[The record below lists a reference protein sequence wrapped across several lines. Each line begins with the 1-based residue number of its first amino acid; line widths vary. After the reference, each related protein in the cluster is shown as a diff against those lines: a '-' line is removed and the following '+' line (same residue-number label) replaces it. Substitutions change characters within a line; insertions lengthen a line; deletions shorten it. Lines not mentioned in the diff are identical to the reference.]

1 MSQQVGN
8 ANTAPESQSVQDA
21 VMGMSSDDFFESLDN
36 QVNGGILDE
45 PSQPTSEQSGNTQ
58 TSPNVEVQN
67 EVPDSNLDTLQ
78 KRYSDSSRE
87 AKRLNSKLKEL
98 EPYMPILD
106 AMREDPN
113 LISHVRNYFE
123 GGGQTPETLNQ
134 KLNLDEDFVFDAD
147 EAFSKPDSDSAKVL
161 GATIDGVVQRRLSNV
176 LQSQK
181 QENAKMAKEAQ
192 FKQKMNMSDE
202 EWSQFTDFAK
212 SKSLELED
220 IYYLMNRKNRDEQ
233 IADNARQEIHNKMRE
248 VQSQPS
254 TLATQGSTAVE
265 KSHDDSV
272 FDTILGSGSEL
283 EKAFS
288 I

>member
-1 MSQQVGN
+1 MSEQVGN
-8 ANTAPESQSVQDA
+8 AQVAPESTNVQDA
-21 VMGMSSDDFFESLDN
+21 VMSSSSDFFESLDRE
-36 QVNGGILDE
+36 VNGGILDE
-45 PSQPTSEQSGNTQ
+45 QQQPTSVQSGNTQ
-58 TSPNVEVQN
+58 SSPNVEVQPQDDN
-67 EVPDSNLDTLQ
+67 EVLQ

-87 AKRLNSKLKEL
+87 AKRLNGKLKEI

-123 GGGQTPETLNQ
+123 GGGQAPQSMNQ
-134 KLNLDEDFVFDAD
+134 QLNLDEDFVFDPD
-147 EAFSKPDSDSAKVL
+147 EAFQKPDSDSAKVM
-161 GATIDGVVQRRLSNV
+161 GATIDGIVQRRLNNT
-176 LQSQK
+176 LQTQK
-181 QENAKMAKEAQ
+181 TENAKMAKEAQ

-202 EWSQFTDFAK
+202 EWSEFTEFAK

-220 IYYLMNRKNRDEQ
+220 IYYLMNRKNRDSE
-233 IADNARQEIHNKMRE
+233 IADSTRQEIHNKMRE

-254 TLATQGSTAVE
+254 TLATQGSVSVE
-265 KSHDDSV
+265 KSTDDNV
-272 FDTILGSGSEL
+272 FDTILGTDSEL

>member
-1 MSQQVGN
+1 MSEQVGN
-8 ANTAPESQSVQDA
+8 AQVAPESTNVQDA
-21 VMGMSSDDFFESLDN
+21 VMNSSSDFFESLDRE
-36 QVNGGILDE
+36 VNGGILDE
-45 PSQPTSEQSGNTQ
+45 QQQPTSVQSGNTQ
-58 TSPNVEVQN
+58 SSPNVEVQMQDDS
-67 EVPDSNLDTLQ
+67 EVLQ

-87 AKRLNSKLKEL
+87 AKRLNGKLKEI

-123 GGGQTPETLNQ
+123 GGGQAPQSMNQ
-134 KLNLDEDFVFDAD
+134 QLNLDEDFVFDPE
-147 EAFSKPDSDSAKVL
+147 EAFQQPDSDSAKVM
-161 GATIDGVVQRRLSNV
+161 GATIDGIVQRRLNNT
-176 LQSQK
+176 LQTQK
-181 QENAKMAKEAQ
+181 TENAKMAKEAQ

-202 EWSQFTDFAK
+202 EWSTFTDFAK

-220 IYYLMNRKNRDEQ
+220 IYYLMNRKNRDSQ
-233 IADNARQEIHNKMRE
+233 IADSTRKEIHNKMRE

-254 TLATQGSTAVE
+254 TLATQGSVSVE
-265 KSHDDSV
+265 KSTDDNV
-272 FDTILGSGSEL
+272 FDTILGTGGEL

>member
-1 MSQQVGN
+1 MSEQVGN
-8 ANTAPESQSVQDA
+8 AQVAPESTNVQDA
-21 VMGMSSDDFFESLDN
+21 VMSSSSDFFESLDRE
-36 QVNGGILDE
+36 VNGGILDE
-45 PSQPTSEQSGNTQ
+45 QQQPTSVQSGNTQ
-58 TSPNVEVQN
+58 SSPNVEVQPQDDN
-67 EVPDSNLDTLQ
+67 EVLQ

-87 AKRLNSKLKEL
+87 AKRLNGKLKEI

-123 GGGQTPETLNQ
+123 GGGQAPQSMNQ
-134 KLNLDEDFVFDAD
+134 QLNLDEDFVFDPD
-147 EAFSKPDSDSAKVL
+147 EAFQKPDSDSAKVM
-161 GATIDGVVQRRLSNV
+161 GATIDGIVQRRLNNT
-176 LQSQK
+176 LQAQK
-181 QENAKMAKEAQ
+181 SENAKMAKEAQ

-202 EWSQFTDFAK
+202 EWSTFTEFAK

-220 IYYLMNRKNRDEQ
+220 IYYLMNRKNRDSE
-233 IADNARQEIHNKMRE
+233 IADSTRQEIHNKMRE

-254 TLATQGSTAVE
+254 TLATQGSVSVE
-265 KSHDDSV
+265 KSTDDNI
-272 FDTILGSGSEL
+272 FDSILGTDSEL

>member
-1 MSQQVGN
+1 MSEQVGN
-8 ANTAPESQSVQDA
+8 ANQAPESNSVQDA
-21 VMGMSSDDFFESLDN
+21 VMGMSSNDFFESLDN
-36 QVNGGILDE
+36 QVNGGILE

-67 EVPDSNLDTLQ
+67 EVPDNNLDTLQ

-134 KLNLDEDFVFDAD
+134 QLNLDEDFVFDAE
-147 EAFSKPDSDSAKVL
+147 EAFGKPDSDSAKVL

-192 FKQKMNMSDE
+192 CKEKMNMSEDE
-202 EWSQFTDFAK
+202 WRNFTEFAK

-220 IYYLMNRKNRDEQ
+220 IYYLMNRKNRDVQ

-248 VQSQPS
+248 VQQQPA
-254 TLATQGSTAVE
+254 TLATQGSTPVE
-265 KSHDDSV
+265 KSSDDRV
-272 FDTILGSGSEL
+272 FDTILGSGSEI

>member
-1 MSQQVGN
+1 MSEQVGN
-8 ANTAPESQSVQDA
+8 ANQAPESNSVQDA
-21 VMGMSSDDFFESLDN
+21 VMGMSSNDFFESLDN
-36 QVNGGILDE
+36 QVNGGILE
-45 PSQPTSEQSGNTQ
+45 PSQPTSEKSGNTQ

-67 EVPDSNLDTLQ
+67 EVPDNDLDTLQ

-87 AKRLNSKLKEL
+87 AKRLNSKLKEI

-123 GGGQTPETLNQ
+123 GGGQAPETLNQ
-134 KLNLDEDFVFDAD
+134 QLNLDEDFVFDAE

-161 GATIDGVVQRRLSNV
+161 GATIDGVVQNRLSNV
-176 LQSQK
+176 LKSQK
-181 QENAKMAKEAQ
+181 VENAKMAKEAQ
-192 FKQKMNMSDE
+192 FKEKMNMSEDE
-202 EWSQFTDFAK
+202 WRNFTEFAK

-220 IYYLMNRKNRDEQ
+220 IYYLMNRKNRDVQ

-248 VQSQPS
+248 VQQQPT
-254 TLATQGSTAVE
+254 TLATQGSTSVE
-265 KSHDDSV
+265 KSSDDKV
-272 FDTILGSGSEL
+272 FDTILGSGSEI

>member
-1 MSQQVGN
+1 MSEQVGN
-8 ANTAPESQSVQDA
+8 AQVAPESTNVQDA
-21 VMGMSSDDFFESLDN
+21 VMNSSSDFFESLDRE
-36 QVNGGILDE
+36 VNGGILDE
-45 PSQPTSEQSGNTQ
+45 QQQPTSVQSGNTQ
-58 TSPNVEVQN
+58 SSPNVEVQMQDDS
-67 EVPDSNLDTLQ
+67 EVLQ

-87 AKRLNSKLKEL
+87 AKRLNGKLKEI

-123 GGGQTPETLNQ
+123 GGGQAPQSMNQ
-134 KLNLDEDFVFDAD
+134 QLNLDEDFVFDPE
-147 EAFSKPDSDSAKVL
+147 EAFQQPDSDSAKVM
-161 GATIDGVVQRRLSNV
+161 GATIDGIVQRRLNNT
-176 LQSQK
+176 LQTQK
-181 QENAKMAKEAQ
+181 TENAKMAKEAQ

-202 EWSQFTDFAK
+202 EWSTFTDFAK

-220 IYYLMNRKNRDEQ
+220 IYYLMNRKNRDSQ
-233 IADNARQEIHNKMRE
+233 IADSTRQEIQNKMRE

-254 TLATQGSTAVE
+254 TLATQGSVPVE
-265 KSHDDSV
+265 KNADDNV
-272 FDTILGSGSEL
+272 FDAILGTDSEL